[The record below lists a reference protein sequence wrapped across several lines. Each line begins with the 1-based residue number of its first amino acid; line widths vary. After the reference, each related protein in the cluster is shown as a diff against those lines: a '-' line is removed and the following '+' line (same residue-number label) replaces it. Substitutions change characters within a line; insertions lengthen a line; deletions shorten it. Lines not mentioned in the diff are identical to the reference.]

1 MRAQSNHRHYTAS
14 SEILIEVTRGSMVES
29 VHRGFIVA
37 VDGGGNPVAGLGDIN
52 VTTYFRS
59 AAKPFQS
66 IPLISSGAADHF
78 QLNSKEI
85 AVINGSHSGEPVH
98 LEVVR
103 SILHKTGIDESALMC
118 GSHMPFDDVTARQ
131 LRSESRHAS
140 VLHNNCSGKHAG
152 MLALARFLG
161 EKLDD
166 YIDPAHP
173 IQRKILEVVALFAG
187 VPAGSITIAVDGCS
201 APVFGMSIASMARSY
216 ARLAACDQTD
226 FEEDLKS
233 AARRVVDSMIEFPE
247 MVGGH
252 RNRLD
257 TDLMKAAKGQVI
269 SKVGAEGV
277 QLLGVKPCNR
287 YPMGLGIAI
296 KIEDGDI
303 RRARDP
309 VVLETLRQLGILDE
323 DQLTGLSRFAHAKIH
338 NHRRLDVG
346 ELRTCFK
353 IEEV

>member
-37 VDGGGNPVAGLGDIN
+37 VDGGGDPVAGLGDIN

-187 VPAGSITIAVDGCS
+187 VCRP
-201 APVFGMSIASMARSY
+201 ARSQ
-216 ARLAACDQTD
+216 LPLTV
-226 FEEDLKS
+226 
-233 AARRVVDSMIEFPE
+233 AARRFSECPLRLWPE
-247 MVGGH
+247 ATHGSPP
-252 RNRLD
+252 
-257 TDLMKAAKGQVI
+257 A
-269 SKVGAEGV
+269 
-277 QLLGVKPCNR
+277 
-287 YPMGLGIAI
+287 
-296 KIEDGDI
+296 I
-303 RRARDP
+303 RR
-309 VVLETLRQLGILDE
+309 ILKKI
-323 DQLTGLSRFAHAKIH
+323 LSPPP
-338 NHRRLDVG
+338 
-346 ELRTCFK
+346 
-353 IEEV
+353 EESSIQ